1 MAMGDDQG
9 GSTALSTLR
18 FASHASL
25 ASGPVEITDLIV
37 DAAEAAG

>member
-18 FASHASL
+18 HAWPPL

-37 DAAEAAG
+37 EAVEAAG